1 MDSFSIY
8 ISAVSM
14 IISVF
19 LAFISS
25 RTYVRVRSAIF
36 LSMAIV
42 FFIILGDSALFL
54 TSAFGIIS
62 LPFDAQD
69 MLLFTNLLIL
79 IVFYVGAVR
88 RSG

>member
-8 ISAVSM
+8 ISAVSL

-19 LAFISS
+19 LAFVSS
-25 RTYVRVRSAIF
+25 RTYARVRSGIF

-42 FFIILGDSALFL
+42 FFIVLIDSALFL
-54 TSAFGIIS
+54 ITSFNLIS